1 MFEYRGF
8 VTTIDLKPAIRN
20 ASSDQIS
27 EALTVPLAKAFDQAG
42 KAIERF
48 EGGYW
53 EITSHSL
60 VLLENH
66 LVVSFLL
73 RRPKAS
79 RT

>member
-1 MFEYRGF
+1 MFEYRAF
-8 VTTIDLKPAIRN
+8 VATIDLKPAIRT
-20 ASSDQIS
+20 ATSDQVS
-27 EALTVPLAKAFDQAG
+27 QGLTIQLAKVFDEAG
-42 KAIERF
+42 KAIETF

-60 VLLENH
+60 VALQSH

-73 RRPKAS
+73 RRPKVS